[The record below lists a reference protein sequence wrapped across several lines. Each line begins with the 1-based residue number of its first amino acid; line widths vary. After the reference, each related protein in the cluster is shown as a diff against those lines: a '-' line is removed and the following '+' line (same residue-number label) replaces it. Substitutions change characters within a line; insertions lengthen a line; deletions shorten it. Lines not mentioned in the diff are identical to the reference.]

1 MRSDGLTLI
10 ANISAI
16 TATANYYVQTP
27 PGVPV
32 QVTCVNVSADAIAA
46 TLTADLKRGVAGT
59 TFFTAVN
66 NAADTIVRSTA
77 PVAGQSARVEAGTII
92 HIVATAAGGNATAG
106 HIQVWGKM
114 LAR

>member
-1 MRSDGLTLI
+1 MRSDGLSLI
-10 ANISAI
+10 ADISAI

-32 QVTCVNVSADAIAA
+32 QVTCVNVSADAMA
-46 TLTADLKRGVAGT
+46 TNLTADLKRGINGT

-66 NAADTIVRSTA
+66 TAADTMIQQCD

-92 HIVATAAGGNATAG
+92 HIVATATGGNATAG
-106 HIQVWGKM
+106 HIQVWGRM